1 MLYKYVVKYKFL
13 AFAVLKITNY
23 ILIKVNFVKGG
34 GKKNLSDL
42 KKEFAF
48 AGSLKISTGFRQ
60 ELNYRIIIYGQIC

>member
-34 GKKNLSDL
+34 VKK
-42 KKEFAF
+42 
-48 AGSLKISTGFRQ
+48 TC
-60 ELNYRIIIYGQIC
+60 QI